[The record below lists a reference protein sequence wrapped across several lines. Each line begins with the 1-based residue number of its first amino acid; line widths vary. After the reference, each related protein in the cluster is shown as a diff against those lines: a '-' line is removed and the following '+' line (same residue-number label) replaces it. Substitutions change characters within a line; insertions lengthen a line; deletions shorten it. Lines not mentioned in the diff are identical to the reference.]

1 MASIDWG
8 HRATSGVILTHLFTI
23 FLHLGFWGLVILGML
38 DSSFLFLP
46 LGNDLL
52 VVAMAARAGGLPKAM
67 FYALMAAIGSVLG
80 CLILDVVARKGEQ
93 AGLEKHVPKKRLE
106 FLKKKIKKR
115 AAWGLALGA
124 IMPPPFPF
132 TPFVAA
138 AAAMQYPR
146 KKLLSVIAVA
156 RFIRFAAEA
165 TLATYFGRHI
175 LRFAALPAVHWL
187 IVGLIVISVGGSAFS
202 IYGWVRRPARA
213 AG

>member
-1 MASIDWG
+1 M
-8 HRATSGVILTHLFTI
+8 
-23 FLHLGFWGLVILGML
+23 
-38 DSSFLFLP
+38 P

-52 VVAMAARAGGLPKAM
+52 VVAMAARAGGPDKAL
-67 FYALMAAIGSVLG
+67 FYAATAAIGSVLG

-146 KKLLSVIAVA
+146 KKLLSIIAVA
-156 RFIRFAAEA
+156 RFIRFATEA
-165 TLATYFGRHI
+165 TLATFFGRHI
-175 LRFAALPAVHWL
+175 LRFAAMPAVHWF
-187 IVGLIVISVGGSAFS
+187 IVGLIVVSVAGSAVS
-202 IYGWVRRPARA
+202 IYRWVRRPARA
-213 AG
+213 AA